1 MDVIGDWLFSW
12 VYDLLYIL
20 QKSICYLLDFI
31 RDVFCKLAGIETV
44 TIGGERTDLLSH
56 FILSPQIRNA
66 FLGVFLVGVILLC
79 VFVIIAIL
87 KSEAADPQHKKTKG
101 QILVKALQSFIIFL
115 LIPFLLIAGIML
127 TNVVM
132 SAIHGSM
139 TGAMLDGNTNSTIGG
154 QILVTS
160 GYDAY
165 IGPSGRRAEI
175 ERMFITGQLD
185 YNNLSVVK
193 NYYNL
198 GDMNFFVGI
207 AGGLVILIMFVIS
220 AIMFVQ
226 RIFDII
232 LLYIVSPA
240 SVATIPLDDGGRFK
254 IWREMLISKILG
266 AYGIILSMNIFFLIV
281 PQVANITF
289 FGNAFKDGVVQLL
302 FVLGGAF
309 AITKANMVISQLTG
323 SNAGA
328 QEAQQMLGNISTGM
342 HMARTVGHVAAGT
355 TGMILGGTD
364 FLTNRHHR
372 ATFSES
378 LSATIHSQ
386 RNQRPVID
394 SDDDDDPPDGNGG
407 NGGNGEGSDGGD
419 NSGKP
424 NSDNGTNVTDTAKQD
439 GGSTSDATANP
450 TADNGSASGDAEATA
465 ATSSETDA
473 IVTEA
478 ASADMKPAEGSDE
491 EQTAKPAEQPDEV
504 AEVAKK
510 SGVTFGSVVK
520 GATRLAT
527 LPAGILKDLIQ
538 GGVIVA
544 GKNFGPRVRNVLK
557 GTSVVN
563 HADVKRPLKEAA
575 KKSVKEDKKE

>member
-1 MDVIGDWLFSW
+1 MGDWLFGW
-12 VYDLLYIL
+12 FYELMYIL

-56 FILSPQIRNA
+56 FILSPQIKNA
-66 FLGVFLVGVILLC
+66 FLGVFLVGVILLFM
-79 VFVIIAIL
+79 FVIFAIL
-87 KSEAADPQHKKTKG
+87 KSETADSQHKKTKG
-101 QILVKALQSFIIFL
+101 QIIAKALHSFIIFL

-139 TGAMLDGNTNSTIGG
+139 TGAMLDGNMNSSIGG

-165 IGPSGRRAEI
+165 IGPSERRVEI
-175 ERMFITGQLD
+175 ERMFITGALD

-193 NYYNL
+193 DYYNL

-289 FGNAFKDGVVQLL
+289 FGNAFKDGIVQLL

-342 HMARTVGHVAAGT
+342 HMARTIGHVAAGT

-364 FLTNRHHR
+364 FLTNRHHN

-386 RNQRPVID
+386 RNQRPIYTIE
-394 SDDDDDPPDGNGG
+394 DDDDNPPDGNGG
-407 NGGNGEGSDGGD
+407 NGGNGEGLDGGD
-419 NSGKP
+419 NSCKP
-424 NSDNGTNVTDTAKQD
+424 NSENGTNVTDTINQD
-439 GGSTSDATANP
+439 SVATDDG
-450 TADNGSASGDAEATA
+450 TKATA
-465 ATSSETDA
+465 AANSETDA

-478 ASADMKPAEGSDE
+478 ASADVKPTEGSDE
-491 EQTAKPAEQPDEV
+491 EQAAKPFTEQTDVV
-504 AEVAKK
+504 AEAAKK
-510 SGVTFGSVVK
+510 SNVTFGSVVK

-527 LPAGILKDLIQ
+527 LPAGILKDMIQ

-563 HADVKRPLKEAA
+563 HADVKRPLVKAA
-575 KKSVKEDKKE
+575 KKSVKENKKE